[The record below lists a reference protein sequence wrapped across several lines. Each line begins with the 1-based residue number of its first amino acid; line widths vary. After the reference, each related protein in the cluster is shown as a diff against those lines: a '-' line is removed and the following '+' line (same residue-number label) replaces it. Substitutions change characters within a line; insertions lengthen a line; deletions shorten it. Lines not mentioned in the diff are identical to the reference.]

1 MLENIFRFYSFFL
14 CFDLGS
20 SFSSSLSS
28 DDSSES
34 LDSFLISSSSASKFW
49 SVSSFDTGGISSE
62 IGILSSSVKLNYYKK
77 ANFFITKV
85 KIFST
90 FCGVKKPPEF

>member
-1 MLENIFRFYSFFL
+1 MLENNFRFYSFFL

-49 SVSSFDTGGISSE
+49 SVASFDASSEGISSE

-77 ANFFITKV
+77 ANF
-85 KIFST
+85 
-90 FCGVKKPPEF
+90 

>member
-1 MLENIFRFYSFFL
+1 MLENNFRFYSFFL

-28 DDSSES
+28 DDSLSES

-49 SVSSFDTGGISSE
+49 SVASFDASSEGISSD
-62 IGILSSSVKLNYYKK
+62 IGILSSSVKLNYY
-77 ANFFITKV
+77 
-85 KIFST
+85 
-90 FCGVKKPPEF
+90 